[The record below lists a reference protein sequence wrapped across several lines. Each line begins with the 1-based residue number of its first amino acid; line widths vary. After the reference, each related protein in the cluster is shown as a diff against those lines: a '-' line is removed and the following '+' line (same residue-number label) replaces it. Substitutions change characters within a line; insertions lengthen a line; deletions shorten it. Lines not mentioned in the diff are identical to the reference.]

1 MSRAALAYLARRNSA
16 VPNSELAEVLG
27 VSRPDCVPNLTR
39 RFAGWLA
46 TRADVRRRFAQLED
60 QLDRALEPAG
70 EKTAN
75 LV

>member
-1 MSRAALAYLARRNSA
+1 M
-16 VPNSELAEVLG
+16 
-27 VSRPDCVPNLTR
+27 SRPDCVPNLTR

-60 QLDRALEPAG
+60 QMDRALEPVG

-75 LV
+75 LVFYDPVALV